1 MDTSKYKA
9 LYLQE
14 ADEHLSGIEKGLLGL
29 EKGEDN
35 PSPVENLFRHYHS
48 IKGMSASMGY
58 ENISRLSHA
67 QEDLLDRVRSKRL
80 KLSSAMLTALFKCTD
95 ALKEL
100 IKRVEED
107 KPLTYDVDP
116 LIGEIKGLI
125 EGRAP
130 APQNVPAPAAELKLS
145 QTMKVDVKIFDG
157 LLATAG
163 DLFMTLSS
171 FKTLTQGNRSIA
183 VKDSLHTLGRSIN
196 ALYDNIISARM
207 LPIKDLTEGLPRVV
221 RDISSDTGKTVDL
234 KVEGAEIS
242 VDRAILENLASP
254 LVHMIR
260 NAVDH
265 GIEPPGKRAEA
276 NKPSVGTITINAYIK
291 KNRVIIEVSD
301 DGGGIDREKV
311 IARAIGMGVPAERI
325 RAMSDEDVLMLVCT
339 PGLSVK
345 EEVTE
350 ISGRGVGM
358 DVVKSA
364 VEAFGGGLRIE
375 SEKGLGTKVIMELP
389 RTSSI
394 VKALLVTAGNEL
406 FLLPASRI
414 EQVLEAKNAE
424 LAGGTF
430 KYGGRDIPLIS
441 LDKALGIKENSAKDV
456 YTIVIVEDGVKA
468 ESAVNIENS
477 AAIKVDDFKDEID
490 AYIKPLLPPISK
502 LWGVSGITV
511 MADGRPVFLLD
522 VRQIISRAL
531 KRVSL

>member
-14 ADEHLSGIEKGLLGL
+14 ANEHLSGIEKGLLAL

-58 ENISRLSHA
+58 EVISRLSHA

-80 KLSSAMLTALFKCTD
+80 TLSGAMLTALFKCTD

-116 LIGEIKGLI
+116 LINEIRGLI
-125 EGRAP
+125 EGRTP
-130 APQNVPAPAAELKLS
+130 APQSAAPTQELKLS

-157 LLATAG
+157 LLASAG

-171 FKTLTQGNRSIA
+171 FKTLTQGLRSIA
-183 VKDSLHTLGRSIN
+183 VKDSIHTLGKSIN
-196 ALYDNIISARM
+196 TLYDNIISARM

-221 RDISSDTGKTVDL
+221 RDISNDTGKTVAL

-254 LVHMIR
+254 LVHIIR

-265 GIEPPGKRAEA
+265 GIEPPGKRVEA
-276 NKPSVGTITINAYIK
+276 NKPPGGTITINAYIK

-311 IARAIGMGVPAERI
+311 IAKAIRMGVPAERI

-358 DVVKSA
+358 DVVKSS
-364 VEAFGGGLRIE
+364 VESFGGGLRIE
-375 SEKGLGTKVIMELP
+375 SERGLGTKVIMELP

-394 VKALLVTAGNEL
+394 VKALLVTAGSEL
-406 FLLPASRI
+406 FLLPVSRI
-414 EQVLEAKNAE
+414 EQVLEAKSAQ
-424 LAGGTF
+424 LSGGKF

-441 LDKALGIKENSAKDV
+441 LDKALGMKESSRKDV
-456 YTIVIVEDGVKA
+456 YTVVIVEGGGKA
-468 ESAVNIENS
+468 EGAVNIENS
-477 AAIKVDDFKDEID
+477 AAIKVDDFMDEID

-531 KRVSL
+531 KRETSL